1 MDKAIADFQ
10 QALELDPRRWGCRLR
25 LSRLL
30 LDRHNAEEALPHLE
44 ELQRG
49 HPDDPEVLVALAQCR
64 QLQGEELQA
73 LQLLDQTLASHPN
86 FFDAL
91 VLRGQ
96 LGCQQ
101 QEPAEGEIWLRRAL
115 AQHPLDGR
123 TLYLFYKCLEHQGKQ
138 SEAAEVLARHKAVEA
153 DSARLT
159 DLMTREIERTPG
171 NPDVLSEVGAHLAPA
186 GGGQGGFGVS
196 VSSLAGK

>member
-1 MDKAIADFQ
+1 MRELRTGAALVCLDRWLELEPRTARALHWRGRTLERLHQMDKAIADFQ

-101 QEPAEGEIWLRRAL
+101 QEPAEGEIWLRRRWPSIHWTAARFTCSTSAWSIRASKAKPPRSWL
-115 AQHPLDGR
+115 ATKPSRPIL
-123 TLYLFYKCLEHQGKQ
+123 C
-138 SEAAEVLARHKAVEA
+138 A
-153 DSARLT
+153 
-159 DLMTREIERTPG
+159 
-171 NPDVLSEVGAHLAPA
+171 
-186 GGGQGGFGVS
+186 
-196 VSSLAGK
+196 